1 MQGLSHALFV
11 VGQAIDGRNLGWHAP
26 CPIQKKYDNQN
37 TWYIFGAK
45 KTFKIIV
52 FGGKKHSKLLSS
64 NQLSFLRFLL
74 DVINKIRDVAKHA
87 SIRKIGCH
95 IPLHICV
102 KICLGSLCVY
112 CPEIIQETSVNVLQ
126 YRMHGQSSNPGRNQ
140 TWDGDN
146 FQVKQRLATAPST
159 DKMTTKRLKANDKN
173 PAANS
178 RLNLTHGFTS
188 EISTSEPGVHGK
200 LGCFQLLLH
209 SLCTKK
215 PPGYVFL
222 ANIKT

>member
-37 TWYIFGAK
+37 TWYIFGGK
-45 KTFKIIV
+45 KHSKLLSLV
-52 FGGKKHSKLLSS
+52 EKKHSKLLSS

-146 FQVKQRLATAPST
+146 FQVKQRLATAPSI
-159 DKMTTKRLKANDKN
+159 DKMTTKRYKKTKSKWLESCGEQ
-173 PAANS
+173 P
-178 RLNLTHGFTS
+178 S
-188 EISTSEPGVHGK
+188 ESDTW
-200 LGCFQLLLH
+200 LH
-209 SLCTKK
+209 
-215 PPGYVFL
+215 
-222 ANIKT
+222 

>member
-1 MQGLSHALFV
+1 MPHSQYKKNMITKTHDTYLV
-11 VGQAIDGRNLGWHAP
+11 
-26 CPIQKKYDNQN
+26 QKKHS
-37 TWYIFGAK
+37 K
-45 KTFKIIV
+45 LLSLV
-52 FGGKKHSKLLSS
+52 GKKHSKLLSS